1 MANLRIKPQNNT
13 IMCFYRATVYEC
25 KHSEL
30 GKKVTICKF
39 QRDLLKYTEDNAKTT
54 CIELRVHS
62 MNCVRKAR
70 VCDKCQRL
78 DALKGRTQEAL
89 DSLKETLIKGK
100 FVDDD
105 SEDCNSKALEEFEA
119 VEIPKIGVASSDDDS
134 TEAHETFEIVETP
147 KLDLISDEPDYEVA
161 SSSKAETS
169 TAPETSETQNT
180 SESSNDT
187 VETTD
192 TSKNLAEDADT
203 KPQDYSF

>member
-1 MANLRIKPQNNT
+1 
-13 IMCFYRATVYEC
+13 MCFYRATVYEC
-25 KHSEL
+25 KHNEL
-30 GKKVTICKF
+30 GKKVTICKL

-54 CIELRVHS
+54 CIERRVHS

-78 DALKGRTQEAL
+78 DTLKGRTQEAL

-105 SEDCNSKALEEFEA
+105 SEECNTKALEDFEA
-119 VEIPKIGVASSDDDS
+119 VEIPKIGLESSDDDS
-134 TEAHETFEIVETP
+134 IEAHETFEVVETS
-147 KLDLISDEPDYEVA
+147 KLGLISDEPDDEDA

-169 TAPETSETQNT
+169 MAPETSEIRNT
-180 SESSNDT
+180 SEASNET

-203 KPQDYSF
+203 EPHDCSF